1 MKEQFSLDT
10 QGHQLN
16 SLSNY
21 YLQSVISMAIAERLP
36 LESAFNTF
44 NYSFE
49 RGKYNIYVEKVGL
62 SNYRISNEKLGA
74 ILPFTQEEVESAIHE
89 KISRGKAECQ
99 NVFDEVGKSWKENS
113 KLFYDNLKEED
124 PNQFF
129 NWALKEVENNN
140 TFGCL
145 SGIILS
151 CLGGLFLFYLVFSF
165 LYGRSLIEY
174 LGWITEPLRYFLSG
188 NTPYEG
194 YYTAVLL
201 FFLGFI
207 FLSIIS
213 LIVVLPLNRKLF
225 ITPQIEL
232 LARKKAKQVAKER
245 YNKSKELLRV
255 YHQKDFTGFY
265 VNEIFQQLIPS
276 AIPKDYYYPLSNKY
290 KAAIDSMF
298 ELRSWESSFSKETFD
313 TVFEQ
318 YRDYQEVSSEYNIR
332 LKNGSS
338 MLAQIPTTYHESGT
352 LSKIWM
358 ILNEGRADT
367 WKESVNLMRTDAFQE
382 SMLEAIRNTY
392 QSVESL
398 TYQLYIQG
406 QELRTSLEQ
415 SILQQQKHFES
426 IESSN
431 RQQNDLLA
439 KNNELIE
446 TQNIITSN
454 LLITELMT
462 K

>member
-62 SNYRISNEKLGA
+62 SNYLISNEKLGA

-89 KISRGKAECQ
+89 KISREKAECQ

-151 CLGGLFLFYLVFSF
+151 CLGGLSLLYLFFN
-165 LYGRSLIEY
+165 YGNSPIEF
-174 LGWITEPLRYFLSG
+174 LGWITEPFRYFLSG
-188 NTPYEG
+188 STPYDG
-194 YYTAVLL
+194 YYTHVFLI
-201 FFLGFI
+201 FLGFLL
-207 FLSIIS
+207 LSVIS

-245 YNKSKELLRV
+245 FNKSKELLRE
-255 YHQKDFTGFY
+255 YHQDFSGFY
-265 VNEIFQQLIPS
+265 VNDIFQQLIPS
-276 AIPKDYYYPLSNKY
+276 AIPKDYYYPLSKKY

-318 YRDYQEVSSEYNIR
+318 YREYQEVFSEYNIR

-454 LLITELMT
+454 LLIAELMT

>member
-21 YLQSVISMAIAERLP
+21 HLQSVISMAIAERLP
-36 LESAFNTF
+36 LESALNTYY
-44 NYSFE
+44 YSFE

-151 CLGGLFLFYLVFSF
+151 CLGGLSLLYLFFN
-165 LYGRSLIEY
+165 YGNSPIEF
-174 LGWITEPLRYFLSG
+174 LGWITEAFRYFLSG
-188 NTPYEG
+188 STPYDG
-194 YYTAVLL
+194 YYTHVFLI
-201 FFLGFI
+201 FLGFLL
-207 FLSIIS
+207 LSVIS

-245 YNKSKELLRV
+245 YNKSKELLRE

-313 TVFEQ
+313 TVSEQ

-338 MLAQIPTTYHESGT
+338 MLAQIPTTYHESEK

-358 ILNEGRADT
+358 LLNEGRADT

-382 SMLEAIRNTY
+382 NMLEAIRNTY
-392 QSVESL
+392 QSVERL
-398 TYQLYIQG
+398 ANQLYIEG
-406 QELRTSLEQ
+406 QDLRASLEH
-415 SILQQQKHFES
+415 SILQQQKYFES

-431 RQQNDLLA
+431 RQQNHLLA

-454 LLITELMT
+454 LLIAELMT

>member
-1 MKEQFSLDT
+1 MKEQFSLDA

-21 YLQSVISMAIAERLP
+21 HLQSVILMSIAELIP
-36 LESAFNTF
+36 SESAWKSFY
-44 NYSFE
+44 YSFE
-49 RGKYNIYVEKVGL
+49 REKYNIYVDEVGL
-62 SNYRISNEKLGA
+62 SNYRISDEKVA
-74 ILPFTQEEVESAIHE
+74 EILPFTQEEVESAIHE
-89 KISRGKAECQ
+89 KISREKAECQ
-99 NVFDEVGKSWKENS
+99 NVFDEVGKSWKKNS

-151 CLGGLFLFYLVFSF
+151 CLCGLSLLYLFFN
-165 LYGRSLIEY
+165 YGNSPIEF
-174 LGWITEPLRYFLSG
+174 LGWITEPFRYFLSG
-188 NTPYEG
+188 STPYDG
-194 YYTAVLL
+194 YYTHVFLI
-201 FFLGFI
+201 FLGFLL
-207 FLSIIS
+207 LSVIS

-225 ITPQIEL
+225 ITPKIEL

-245 YNKSKELLRV
+245 YNKSKELLRE
-255 YHQKDFTGFY
+255 YHQKDFSGFY
-265 VNEIFQQLIPS
+265 VNDIFQQLIPS

-290 KAAIDSMF
+290 KAAIDSMS
-298 ELRSWESSFSKETFD
+298 ELYSWERSFSKETFD

-318 YRDYQEVSSEYNIR
+318 YREYQEACSEYINR
-332 LKNGSS
+332 FDNGSS
-338 MLAQIPTTYHESGT
+338 MLAQIPTTYHESEK

-358 ILNEGRADT
+358 LLNEGRADT

-382 SMLEAIRNTY
+382 SMLEAIRITY
-392 QSVESL
+392 QSVERL
-398 TYQLYIQG
+398 TNQLYIQG
-406 QELRTSLEQ
+406 QELRNSLEQ

-431 RQQNDLLA
+431 RQQNQLLA

-454 LLITELMT
+454 LLIAELMT

>member
-1 MKEQFSLDT
+1 MKEQFSLNT

-21 YLQSVISMAIAERLP
+21 HLQSVISMAIAERLP
-36 LESAFNTF
+36 LESALNTYY
-44 NYSFE
+44 YSFE

-89 KISRGKAECQ
+89 KISREKVECQ

-151 CLGGLFLFYLVFSF
+151 CLGGLFLFYLVYYF
-165 LYGRSLIEY
+165 LYGHSPIEY

-188 NTPYEG
+188 NTPYDG

-201 FFLGFI
+201 FFLGFV
-207 FLSIIS
+207 FLSVIS

-225 ITPQIEL
+225 INPQIEL

-245 YNKSKELLRV
+245 FNKSKELLRE
-255 YHQKDFTGFY
+255 YHQDFSGFY
-265 VNEIFQQLIPS
+265 VNDIFQQLIPS
-276 AIPKDYYYPLSNKY
+276 AIPKDYYYPLSKKY

-318 YRDYQEVSSEYNIR
+318 YREYQEVFSEYIIR

-338 MLAQIPTTYHESGT
+338 MLAQIPTTYHESEK

-358 ILNEGRADT
+358 LLNEGRADT

-392 QSVESL
+392 QSVERL
-398 TYQLYIQG
+398 TNQLYIQG
-406 QELRTSLEQ
+406 QELRTTLEK
-415 SILQQQKHFES
+415 SILQQQRHFES
-426 IESSN
+426 IEFSN
-431 RQQNDLLA
+431 RQQNHLLA

-454 LLITELMT
+454 LLIAELMT

>member
-1 MKEQFSLDT
+1 MKEQFSIDA

-21 YLQSVISMAIAERLP
+21 HLQSVISMSIAERLP
-36 LESAFNTF
+36 LESALNTF
-44 NYSFE
+44 YYSFE

-89 KISRGKAECQ
+89 KISREKAECQ

-129 NWALKEVENNN
+129 NWALKEVENSN

-151 CLGGLFLFYLVFSF
+151 CLGGLFLFYLVYYF
-165 LYGRSLIEY
+165 LYGHSPIEY

-207 FLSIIS
+207 FLSFVS
-213 LIVVLPLNRKLF
+213 LIVMLPLNRKLF
-225 ITPQIEL
+225 INPQIEL

-245 YNKSKELLRV
+245 YNKSKELLRE
-255 YHQKDFTGFY
+255 YHQDFSGFY
-265 VNEIFQQLIPS
+265 VNDIFQQLIPS
-276 AIPKDYYYPLSNKY
+276 AIPKDYYYPLSKKY
-290 KAAIDSMF
+290 KAAIDLMF

-318 YRDYQEVSSEYNIR
+318 YREYQEVFSEYIIR

-338 MLAQIPTTYHESGT
+338 MLAQIPTTYHESEK

-358 ILNEGRADT
+358 LLNEGRADT

-392 QSVESL
+392 QSVERL
-398 TYQLYIQG
+398 TNQLYIQG
-406 QELRTSLEQ
+406 QELRTTLEQ

-431 RQQNDLLA
+431 RQRNHLLA

-446 TQNIITSN
+446 SQNIITSN
-454 LLITELMT
+454 LLIAELIT